1 MIKQQEKNLGADNQA
16 IKAQK
21 KLLQKL
27 HPKQHSSQVSRNRPA
42 NKARSMPRPRT
53 QERHKVQQ
61 TCNFA
66 SKQAQLSEL
75 QKMFLSTNE
84 SVTVNKKRNEPYAGV
99 AFSDS
104 NRLPTQNDTFQ
115 RVTKN
120 VPVDE
125 TSSMNF

>member
-1 MIKQQEKNLGADNQA
+1 MQTTRPSKPRKNYYRNCIRNSTVPRFPETGLPTKPDQCLGLELRKRTRFNKPV
-16 IKAQK
+16 ISLLSRLSYPSYK
-21 KLLQKL
+21 KN
-27 HPKQHSSQVSRNRPA
+27 V
-42 NKARSMPRPRT
+42 
-53 QERHKVQQ
+53 
-61 TCNFA
+61 
-66 SKQAQLSEL
+66 
-75 QKMFLSTNE
+75 LSTNE